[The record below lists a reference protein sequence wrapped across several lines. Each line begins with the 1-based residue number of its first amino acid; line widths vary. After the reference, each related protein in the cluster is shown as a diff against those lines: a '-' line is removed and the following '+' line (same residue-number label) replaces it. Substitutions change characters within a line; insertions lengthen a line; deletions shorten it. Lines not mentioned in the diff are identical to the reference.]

1 MGTPTVDEI
10 ASTIVSF
17 LNTEIM
23 APGHGVGRDEPLA
36 AAGIDSMALLR
47 VLLFIEGAY
56 GFWVPDEDLVEGN
69 VATAQ
74 ALARYV
80 TCRIGAD

>member
-17 LNTEIM
+17 LNAEIM
-23 APGHGVGRDEPLA
+23 APGHGVGRDDRLA